1 MTITPRTLRHA
12 VVIAAL
18 AATGFALAACGGSGG
33 SSSSSSAA
41 ESSAIPGG
49 GGSAECSDTAL
60 QAPTTD
66 AAKTGGFGMLA
77 NDGQP
82 VPAGTTVDAA
92 SVRGSC
98 DSGWAL
104 SAANVT
110 PPGGQMTAAVFLFE
124 AEGEFWIPKTVADAC
139 SSGVPAALKAA
150 ACQFVK

>member
-1 MTITPRTLRHA
+1 MTRTTQPVRSLFL
-12 VVIAAL
+12 IAAI
-18 AATGFALAACGGSGG
+18 AVTGLVVAACGGSGG
-33 SSSSSSAA
+33 SSSSSAA
-41 ESSAIPGG
+41 ESSAMPGG

-66 AAKTGGFGMLA
+66 AASTGGFGMLA

-92 SVRGSC
+92 SVRSLC

-104 SAANVT
+104 AAANVT

-124 AEGEFWIPKTVADAC
+124 AEGEFWVPKSVADTCA
-139 SSGVPAALKAA
+139 SGVPAALKAA
-150 ACQFVK
+150 GCQFVK